1 MHVFS
6 TYKTG
11 IMTTLN
17 DVIMCCA
24 GTGRFRK
31 KVCLAFSLVHISFLG
46 ILFIWPM
53 LNSNFSI
60 KFSSLLNILISSRSV
75 NIHVIKIITRN
86 LADVWHIIFS
96 SDLPNILL
104 CLSIGICYKIKV
116 KLKFCAQPMHQLYVI
131 KYCILLKTIS
141 SE

>member
-17 DVIMCCA
+17 DFIMCCA

-31 KVCLAFSLVHISFLG
+31 NVCLAFSLVHISFLG

-75 NIHVIKIITRN
+75 NIHVIKIIT
-86 LADVWHIIFS
+86 
-96 SDLPNILL
+96 
-104 CLSIGICYKIKV
+104 
-116 KLKFCAQPMHQLYVI
+116 
-131 KYCILLKTIS
+131 
-141 SE
+141 